1 MKILFNYLFQKGSV
15 VLNSQELHDQYYYM
29 YDKQVKITLKNG
41 TVIVGL
47 FNDEFFEDNSILVN
61 CKVIK
66 IKEIDKMELVKE

>member
-1 MKILFNYLFQKGSV
+1 M
-15 VLNSQELHDQYYYM
+15 NSQEFHNRYYHM